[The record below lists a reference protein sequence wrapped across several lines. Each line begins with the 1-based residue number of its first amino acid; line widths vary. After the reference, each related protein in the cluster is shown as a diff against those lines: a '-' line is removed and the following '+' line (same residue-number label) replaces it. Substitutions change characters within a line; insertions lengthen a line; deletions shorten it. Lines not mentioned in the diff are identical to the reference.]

1 VQIPLSVLHFS
12 KQIDTLYIHMSK
24 NQLNEMEIRVLRLVR
39 NALVHD
45 GRSPSV
51 RDLAKT
57 LGYRSP
63 RSAFL
68 LLNSLIN
75 KGLLRRKDDGGLQL
89 RKDLDEAEDHA
100 RTIDVPLVG
109 CVLCGAPL
117 LAEENI
123 ETHIPVSR
131 SLARAGSKY
140 FLLRA
145 SGDSMDQAGINDGD
159 LLLVRQQSV
168 ADDGDKVVALID
180 DNATVKEFRR
190 GKGVVVLQPR
200 SSNKDHK
207 PILLTESFIVQGVV
221 VAVID
226 NLH

>member
-1 VQIPLSVLHFS
+1 MIHFPYMG
-12 KQIDTLYIHMSK
+12 KE
-24 NQLNEMEIRVLRLVR
+24 QLNEMELRVLRQVR

-51 RDLAKT
+51 REVAKA

-68 LLNSLIN
+68 LLNSLIE
-75 KGLLRRKDDGGLQL
+75 KGLLRRREDRSLQL
-89 RKDLDEAEDHA
+89 RKDLVEAEDHA
-100 RTIDVPLVG
+100 RTVEVPLVG
-109 CVLCGAPL
+109 SVPCGAPL

-123 ETHIPVSR
+123 ETYIPVSR
-131 SLARAGSKY
+131 SLARPGSKH
-140 FLLRA
+140 FFLRA
-145 SGDSMDQAGINDGD
+145 SGDSMDQAGIEDGD

-190 GKGVVVLQPR
+190 GKGVVVLHPR
-200 SSNKDHK
+200 SKNKGHK
-207 PILLTESFIVQGVV
+207 PILLTDNFQIQGIV
-221 VAVID
+221 VATIPTKSIS
-226 NLH
+226 NR